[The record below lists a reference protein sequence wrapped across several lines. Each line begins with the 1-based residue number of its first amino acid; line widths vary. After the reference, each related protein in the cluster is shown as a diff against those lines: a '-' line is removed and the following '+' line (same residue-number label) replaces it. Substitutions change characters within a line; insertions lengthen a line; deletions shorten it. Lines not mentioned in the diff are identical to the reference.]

1 MKALGKL
8 VLESR
13 ASLFRYQCNV
23 LYTSN

>member
-8 VLESR
+8 VLE
-13 ASLFRYQCNV
+13 SLFRYQCNV